1 VLPYRYDA
9 MLYIERSHALRPL
22 HLDPVDDHEPP
33 ETFPSG
39 M

>member
-1 VLPYRYDA
+1 
-9 MLYIERSHALRPL
+9 MLYIDHSHALRPL
-22 HLDPVDDHEPP
+22 KMEGHMPEHEPP